1 MGDAASLLTKLL
13 EFQANDPAWFVKPLL
28 DDTSNRLIGIFWMSP
43 EQREKWSKF
52 YDIIIHDN
60 TARTNKYNYPL
71 SLFIL
76 IDNYNKSRL
85 AAQAFV
91 QDERQET
98 YEWILQC
105 CFEACE
111 VLPLTFVTDGDPAMI
126 ATASV
131 VFPKTHHMQ
140 CLFHIYQNLPKNL
153 RSCLGSLYQ
162 EFLKDF
168 KEVQRA
174 YCESVFERRSQDLAE
189 RYAAGGKYI
198 TILLNRKHTWIKC
211 FTSRHFTAGT
221 QSTQCVESENALIQ
235 KAVQSSFSLL
245 QVQESLEHRLEFES
259 INNRYSIWKASTLQ
273 YTQPFV
279 IQTFFSSID
288 SILKKYLT
296 QPIHDTHYKQMCQS
310 VCYRA
315 HQVPFSEISISDD
328 DSFEP
333 FFDKEVDESAEIPI
347 EADEDRELDL
357 KSLIS
362 IVNSDDILEIW
373 KIYRYNYPKSY
384 QHIILLNT
392 GKYLCTCFMLVTHG
406 IICRHFFKVFVESS
420 KACFHL
426 TLIPRRWYKDEYIIS
441 SDICSSEIVMNGCN
455 FSKI

>member
-1 MGDAASLLTKLL
+1 M
-13 EFQANDPAWFVKPLL
+13 
-28 DDTSNRLIGIFWMSP
+28 
-43 EQREKWSKF
+43 
-52 YDIIIHDN
+52 
-60 TARTNKYNYPL
+60 
-71 SLFIL
+71 
-76 IDNYNKSRL
+76 
-85 AAQAFV
+85 
-91 QDERQET
+91 
-98 YEWILQC
+98 
-105 CFEACE
+105 
-111 VLPLTFVTDGDPAMI
+111 
-126 ATASV
+126 
-131 VFPKTHHMQ
+131 
-140 CLFHIYQNLPKNL
+140 
-153 RSCLGSLYQ
+153 
-162 EFLKDF
+162 
-168 KEVQRA
+168 
-174 YCESVFERRSQDLAE
+174 
-189 RYAAGGKYI
+189 
-198 TILLNRKHTWIKC
+198 
-211 FTSRHFTAGT
+211 
-221 QSTQCVESENALIQ
+221 
-235 KAVQSSFSLL
+235 QSSFSLL

-392 GKYLCTCFMLVTHG
+392 GEYLCTCFMLVTHG

-455 FSKI
+455 FSKNDSQITLEFTRKYTINDLSEKYSKQISRNQLKFGTLMGEAKKAIQFAIQDGDDELIQFIREFNKRKEAQQILAESIRQQEALANRKMTTNDNQVFSNTKGILIDSNQILDPLKHQPKGRPPMKRLKSSNEKSSSKGKNGGEQADRGRKCGLCGENGHYRNTCSKN